1 MEKSS
6 INEIRNR
13 FDNSVER
20 FSNLDTGQKTVID
33 AKLCLEL
40 ITDAAKATVPNAKK
54 LLDIGCGAGNYTIKA
69 LQKLPNLDCTLIDL
83 SAPMLN
89 KAKERVK
96 EATKGKVEI
105 IQGNILEL
113 DLPKAEY
120 CVAFAGAVLHHLRT
134 DEDWETVFESIYQ
147 SLKPNG
153 SFWICDLISHGIPS
167 IQHLFERNYGEFLES
182 LGGTEY
188 KQHVFDY
195 IAKEDTPRSVLFQTD
210 LLKKAGFRQVEIL
223 HKNSCFAA
231 FGAIK

>member
-6 INEIRNR
+6 INEIRER
-13 FDNSVER
+13 FDKNVER
-20 FSNLDTGQKTVID
+20 FANLDTGQETVID

-40 ITDAAKATVPNAKK
+40 ITDAAKATVPNARK

-69 LQKLPNLDCTLIDL
+69 LQKIPNMDCTLVDL
-83 SAPMLN
+83 SLPMLN
-89 KAKERVK
+89 KASERISK
-96 EATKGKVEI
+96 LTTGNIET
-105 IQGNILEL
+105 IQGDILEL
-113 DLPKAEY
+113 PVNENEY
-120 CVAFAGAVLHHLRT
+120 CIVMAGAVLHHLRT
-134 DEDWETVFESIYQ
+134 DEDWHSVFSKIYR

-153 SFWICDLISHGIPS
+153 SFWICDLVSHDTSS
-167 IQHLFERNYGEFLES
+167 IQDLFERNYGAFLEK

-195 IAKEDTPRSVLFQTD
+195 IAKEDSPRSVLFQTN
-210 LLKKAGFRQVEIL
+210 LLREVGFRHVEIL